1 MVSSDK
7 NAIMQTKKHM
17 ETMPGVKPLQPLM
30 THKTCPN
37 AVIHSH
43 NTTISNTTKLEQ
55 TYRLECLFQN
65 EYNQIQF

>member
-1 MVSSDK
+1 MSSDK
-7 NAIMQTKKHM
+7 NAIMQTKNHM

-30 THKTCPN
+30 THKTYGPN

-43 NTTISNTTKLEQ
+43 NATISNTTKLEQ

-65 EYNQIQF
+65 VNNQI